1 MQPVYQRMNTRE
13 RARSA
18 RRAPAPSVFR
28 VRNRHFFGAAHGSIA
43 TAARPRHSE
52 RVRGF
57 VITPTYRV
65 AAGRPEVYLY
75 GRLENGEACLV
86 IDDRPQPHFF
96 VRTAAADTVRRH
108 ASGASVESTDL
119 TTFGGEAVARVVV
132 GVPSDVPP
140 LRTRLEAAGV
150 ECLEADVRFAYR
162 YLIDRGVRGAFVV
175 RGSHERR
182 DRVGRVYRNPEL
194 EPATWVPSLRMLSID
209 IETDRRAQTLYSI
222 ALHAPPLERVLIV
235 GERPVAGAEALP
247 TEKACLNRFL
257 AWVEEIDPDI
267 ITGWNV
273 VDFDLAVLLR
283 LCHQHGLACALGRS
297 AAELDIRR
305 EGAMGRESRAVL
317 DGRVVLD
324 GLALLRGAFIR
335 LEDYKLETAAQAI
348 LGRGKLMVGDGR
360 GAEIESAYRDDPERL
375 VAYNLNDARLVAEI
389 LARTGVVDLAV
400 NRSLVTG
407 MPLDR
412 VSATIASVDSL
423 YLAGV
428 RARGRVAPSVRAD
441 AKEARIS
448 GGYVMDSRP
457 GLYRNILVFDFKSL
471 YPSIIRTFNI
481 DPLTFV
487 DAGDPARDGGGA
499 GVGADVI
506 RAPNG
511 ACFRRHPQGVLPE
524 LVAALGARRAAAREA
539 GNEVA
544 AYATKI
550 LMNSLYGVLG
560 AGASRLFHPEVAN
573 AVTHLGHWVIRGAAR
588 HAASLGY
595 TVIYGDTD
603 SLFLAAGEEDPAK
616 ALALGGELRM
626 AIEREVAARVR
637 AEFGCESRLELE
649 LEKLYRRFL
658 LPEVRGGEV
667 GSKKRYAG
675 LLIGEDGT
683 ERLELVGLEAVR
695 RDWSAV
701 SKRFQRELL
710 DLVFHDRP
718 VEAFIRGFLADLRAG
733 KLDDLLVY
741 KKAIRKSLDAYT
753 ETTPPHVR
761 AARKL
766 GEGAGRIIAY
776 VVTAAGPEP
785 VGATTAP
792 LDYDHYVEHQIA
804 PIADA
809 VLRFLGL
816 EFADVAGT
824 RQQLRLF

>member
-1 MQPVYQRMNTRE
+1 M
-13 RARSA
+13 
-18 RRAPAPSVFR
+18 
-28 VRNRHFFGAAHGSIA
+28 
-43 TAARPRHSE
+43 
-52 RVRGF
+52 RGF
-57 VITPTYRV
+57 VITPTYRI

-75 GRLENGEACLV
+75 ARLENGEPCLI
-86 IDDRPQPHFF
+86 IDDRPRPHFF
-96 VRTAAADTVRRH
+96 VRAAAADAVRRR
-108 ASGASVESTDL
+108 APGVSVEPADL
-119 TTFGGEAVARVVV
+119 ATFAGDAVARVVV

-162 YLIDRGVRGAFVV
+162 YLIDHGVRGAFAV
-175 RGSHERR
+175 RGPHERR
-182 DRVGRVYRNPEL
+182 DRVGRVYHNPEI
-194 EPATWVPSLRMLSID
+194 EPATWAPPLRMLSID
-209 IETDRRAQTLYSI
+209 IETDRRAGTLYAI
-222 ALHAPPLERVLIV
+222 ALHAPPTERVLLV
-235 GERPVAGAEALP
+235 SERSVAGAECLP

-257 AWVEEIDPDI
+257 AWVEEIDPDV

-283 LCHQHGLACALGRS
+283 LCHKHGLRCALGRS
-297 AAELDIRR
+297 SADLDIRR
-305 EGAMGRESRAVL
+305 EGAMGRDSRAVM
-317 DGRVVLD
+317 DWRVVLD

-348 LGRGKLMVGDGR
+348 LGRGKLMVGEGR
-360 GAEIESAYRDDPERL
+360 GAEIEDAYRDDPERL
-375 VAYNLNDARLVAEI
+375 VAYNLNDARLVTEI
-389 LARTGVVDLAV
+389 LERTGVIDLAI

-428 RARGRVAPSVRAD
+428 RRRGRVAPSVRAEV
-441 AKEARIS
+441 KEARIA
-448 GGYVMDSRP
+448 GGYVMDSRQ

-487 DAGDPARDGGGA
+487 DDGA
-499 GVGADVI
+499 GAATGDGAGASAGSDVI

-524 LVAALGARRAAAREA
+524 LVATLGERRAAARQA
-539 GNEVA
+539 GNTVA

-560 AGASRLFHPEVAN
+560 AGASRLFHPAVAN
-573 AVTHLGHWVIRGAAR
+573 AVTHLGHWVIRGAAQ
-588 HAASLGY
+588 HAGELGY

-603 SLFLAAGEEDPAK
+603 SLFLTAGEEDPAK
-616 ALALGGELRM
+616 ALALGEELRVTIDR
-626 AIEREVAARVR
+626 AVGKRVQ
-637 AEFGCESRLELE
+637 AEFGCESLLELE
-649 LEKLYRRFL
+649 FEKLYRRFL

-675 LLIGEDGT
+675 LVVGNDGT
-683 ERLELVGLEAVR
+683 ERVEFVGLEAVR

-718 VEAFIRGFLADLRAG
+718 VEAFVREFLADLRAG

-741 KKAIRKSLDAYT
+741 KKTIRKSLDAYT
-753 ETTPPHVR
+753 ETTPPHVK

-776 VVTAAGPEP
+776 VMTTAGPEP

-792 LDYDHYVEHQIA
+792 PDYDHYVEHQIA

-824 RQQLRLF
+824 RRQLRLF

>member
-1 MQPVYQRMNTRE
+1 M
-13 RARSA
+13 
-18 RRAPAPSVFR
+18 
-28 VRNRHFFGAAHGSIA
+28 
-43 TAARPRHSE
+43 
-52 RVRGF
+52 RGF
-57 VITPTYRV
+57 VVTPTYRI
-65 AAGRPEVYLY
+65 AEGRPEVYLY
-75 GRLENGEACLV
+75 GRLESGEPCLV
-86 IDDRPQPHFF
+86 IDDRQRPHFF
-96 VRTAAADTVRRH
+96 VRADAGDTVRRC
-108 ASGASVESTDL
+108 APGVSVEPTDL
-119 TTFGGEAVARVVV
+119 VTFAGDTVTRVVV
-132 GVPSDVPP
+132 GVPGDVPP

-162 YLIDRGVRGAFVV
+162 YLIDRGVRGAFTI

-182 DRVGRVYRNPEL
+182 DRVGRVYRNPEI
-194 EPATWVPSLRMLSID
+194 EPATWVPPLRMLSID
-209 IETDRRAQTLYSI
+209 IETDRQAGALYSI
-222 ALHAPPLERVLIV
+222 ALHAPPVERVLVVSDRSI
-235 GERPVAGAEALP
+235 AGAESLP

-283 LCHQHGLACALGRS
+283 LCRKHGLRCTLGRS
-297 AAELDIRR
+297 GTELDIRR
-305 EGAMGRESRAVL
+305 EGTMGRDSRAVM

-335 LEDYKLETAAQAI
+335 LEDYKLETAAQTI
-348 LGRGKLMVGDGR
+348 LGRGKLMVGEGR
-360 GAEIESAYRDDPERL
+360 GAEIETAYRDDPEHL
-375 VAYNLNDARLVAEI
+375 VAYNLNDAQLVTEI
-389 LARTGVVDLAV
+389 LERTGVIDLAV

-441 AKEARIS
+441 AKAARIT

-487 DAGDPARDGGGA
+487 GEGTGGAAGDGA
-499 GVGADVI
+499 GADVI

-511 ACFRRHPQGVLPE
+511 ACFRRSPRGVLPE
-524 LVAALGARRAAAREA
+524 LVATLGERRAAARRA
-539 GNEVA
+539 GNTVA
-544 AYATKI
+544 ANATKI

-573 AVTHLGHWVIRGAAR
+573 AVTHLGHWVIRGAAS
-588 HAASLGY
+588 HAEGLGY

-616 ALALGGELRM
+616 ALAVAKRLRTT
-626 AIEREVAARVR
+626 IDREVGARVR
-637 AEFGCESRLELE
+637 AEFGCESLLELE
-649 LEKLYRRFL
+649 FEKLYRRFL

-675 LLIGEDGT
+675 LLVEDDGT
-683 ERLELVGLEAVR
+683 ERVEFVGLEAVR
-695 RDWSAV
+695 RDWSAA

-718 VEAFIRGFLADLRAG
+718 VEGFIQGFLADLHAG

-741 KKAIRKSLDAYT
+741 KKALRKSLDAYT
-753 ETTPPHVR
+753 ETTPPHVK

-776 VVTAAGPEP
+776 VMTTAGPEP

-792 LDYDHYVEHQIA
+792 PDYDHYIEHQIA

-824 RQQLRLF
+824 RRQLRLF

>member
-1 MQPVYQRMNTRE
+1 
-13 RARSA
+13 
-18 RRAPAPSVFR
+18 
-28 VRNRHFFGAAHGSIA
+28 
-43 TAARPRHSE
+43 
-52 RVRGF
+52 VRGF
-57 VITPTYRV
+57 VITPTYRIV
-65 AAGRPEVYLY
+65 AGRPEVHLY
-75 GRLENGEACLV
+75 GRLENGEPCLL
-86 IDDRPQPHFF
+86 IDDRARPHFY
-96 VRTAAADTVRRH
+96 VRAGAADTVRRH
-108 ASGASVESTDL
+108 APGVSVEPTDL
-119 TTFGGEAVARVVV
+119 AAFSGEPVARVDVA
-132 GVPSDVPP
+132 VPGDVPP

-150 ECLEADVRFAYR
+150 DCLEADVRFAYR
-162 YLIDRGVRGAFVV
+162 YLIDRGVRGAFTV
-175 RGSHERR
+175 RGPHERR
-182 DRVGRVYRNPEL
+182 DRVGRVYRNPDL
-194 EPATWVPSLRMLSID
+194 EPATWVPPLRMLSID
-209 IETDRRAQTLYSI
+209 IETDRRASTLYSI
-222 ALHAPPLERVLIV
+222 ALYAPPIERVLIV
-235 GERPVAGAEALP
+235 SERSVAGAESLP
-247 TEKACLNRFL
+247 TEKTCLNRFL
-257 AWVEEIDPDI
+257 AWVEEIDPDV
-267 ITGWNV
+267 ITGWSV
-273 VDFDLAVLLR
+273 VDFDLAVLQR
-283 LCHQHGLACALGRS
+283 LCHKHGLRCALGRS
-297 AAELDIRR
+297 ASELDIRR
-305 EGAMGRESRAVL
+305 EGTMGRDSRAAM

-335 LEDYKLETAAQAI
+335 LEDYKLETAAQSV
-348 LGRGKLMVGDGR
+348 LGRGKLMVGEGR
-360 GAEIESAYRDDPERL
+360 GAEIEAAYRDDPEHL
-375 VAYNLNDARLVAEI
+375 VAYNLNDARLVTEI
-389 LARTGVVDLAV
+389 VERTGVVDLAI

-441 AKEARIS
+441 AKEARIT

-457 GLYRNILVFDFKSL
+457 GLYRNILVFDSKSL

-487 DAGDPARDGGGA
+487 GADAGGEAGTAGDGA
-499 GVGADVI
+499 GAGPGSDVI

-511 ACFRRHPQGVLPE
+511 ACFRRRPPGVLPE
-524 LVAALGARRAAAREA
+524 LVATLGERRAAARGA
-539 GNEVA
+539 GNAVA

-573 AVTHLGHWVIRGAAR
+573 AVTHLGHWVIRGAAS
-588 HAASLGY
+588 HAAALGY

-603 SLFLAAGEEDPAK
+603 SLFLAAGEEDPAQ
-616 ALALGGELRM
+616 ALALGETLR
-626 AIEREVAARVR
+626 ATIDREVGTRVR
-637 AEFGCESRLELE
+637 AEFGCESLLELE

-675 LLIGEDGT
+675 LVVDAGGT
-683 ERLELVGLEAVR
+683 ERVEFVGLEAVR

-718 VEAFIRGFLADLRAG
+718 VEAFIQAFLADLRAG
-733 KLDDLLVY
+733 KLDELLVY
-741 KKAIRKSLDAYT
+741 KKALRKSLDAYT

-766 GEGAGRIIAY
+766 GDGAGRIIAY
-776 VVTAAGPEP
+776 VMTVAGPEP

-792 LDYDHYVEHQIA
+792 PDYDHYIEHQLA

-824 RQQLRLF
+824 RRQLRLF